1 MSFSS
6 DFLRNLFFEEGH
18 KLGPDYVAIR
28 AVIVFVVAILYVR
41 GAQRRFIA
49 QTSAMDMVMM
59 VVFGSTLS
67 RGINGGG
74 TLISTLTAGLALVI
88 LQRMFARFSYSSR
101 RFSSIAK
108 GEPDI
113 VVRNGKVDLE
123 ALRRHGLTEEDLL
136 SDMRT
141 NGCTDNLDQV
151 KVATLE
157 RSGQISIVL
166 QSR

>member
-1 MSFSS
+1 MPFSS
-6 DFLRNLFFEEGH
+6 DFLHNLFLEEGH
-18 KLGPDYVAIR
+18 KLGPDYVALR
-28 AVIVFVVAILYVR
+28 ALIVFVVAILYVR
-41 GAQRRFIA
+41 GAQRRFLA

-74 TLISTLTAGLALVI
+74 TLVSSLTAGLLLVV
-88 LQRMFARFSYSSR
+88 LQRMFARFSFSSR
-101 RFSSIAK
+101 RFASFAK
-108 GEPDI
+108 GKPDV
-113 VVRNGKVDLE
+113 VVRDGQVDLE

-136 SDMRT
+136 CDMRT
-141 NGCTDNLDQV
+141 NGCTDDLSHV

-166 QSR
+166 QGR